1 MNLSYPLPRTKK
13 EIVDKVTEIIDLNE
27 KAEALTG
34 KRPKKEGKAKE
45 LSLDEFGVVNRGE
58 LHANSPEVMEMGE
71 KVIEDSHARGD
82 LDTTIRM
89 GTMHLGTLESQGM
102 ERENPEFKKAKSAL
116 VDYAVERN
124 QKRREEA
131 RKKNKTAGKKTKRKL
146 RSRRSKSTRSAR
158 RV

>member
-1 MNLSYPLPRTKK
+1 MKLSYPLPRTKK
-13 EIVDKVTEIIDLNE
+13 EIVDKVTEIVDLGE

-89 GTMHLGTLESQGM
+89 GTMHLGTLESQGI

-124 QKRREEA
+124 QK
-131 RKKNKTAGKKTKRKL
+131 KKKKHEKKIKRPEK
-146 RSRRSKSTRSAR
+146 KQKKQN
-158 RV
+158 